1 MKTDLEL
8 INEVL
13 EKMPNK
19 YEAVIVAAKRTREL
33 NTGAKPLVKS
43 DANKLTTIA
52 LQEVAE
58 GAIVSGPA
66 KHPELILGEPEKHE
80 FLPST
85 ELALEGLDVETEEI
99 IKEEIPQIQDVNE
112 DLEDDFDDD
121 DISFDHIDID
131 DSFEDI
137 LGDEF
142 EEDDEE

>member
-8 INEVL
+8 INDVL

-19 YEAVIVAAKRTREL
+19 YEAVVIAAKRAREL
-33 NTGAKPLVKS
+33 NTGARPLIRS
-43 DANKLTTIA
+43 DANKPTTIA
-52 LQEVAE
+52 LEEIAK

-66 KHPELILGEPEKHE
+66 RQPELIIREVEKQE

-99 IKEEIPQIQDVNE
+99 MKDEIPQIQYVNE

-137 LGDEF
+137 LGDDF
-142 EEDDEE
+142 EENDEE